1 MAGWRA
7 DTTAR
12 GAALVLHAVGLGA
25 LRLVDGPAAVPHPR
39 PSREGIE
46 VDLVTVTEP
55 TRPNAATPGIGAEA
69 KPLEVVAS
77 LAPPR
82 RVRGQRG
89 TPIDDR
95 SGTNGLD
102 SGAGAGVGA
111 ASDDPGS
118 PPDPPRESPTGA
130 PSLSLA
136 QLGVGGR
143 LGYPIVSPSS
153 RPSPRRAAETRLRRS
168 MAGPVAQ
175 RDTELGLGSHG
186 PLVGAL
192 EQAAHRGATPL
203 NATALFQ
210 ARVDG
215 RGRLVQLT
223 LLEASEG
230 YRAWQEVGERAARAL
245 ALRTLRL
252 PDGSRGIALDIRI
265 VSREQLPSGADPGVG
280 VSVLRLPIKR
290 GKGDRSGTI
299 DILYPELDL
308 DTVEIPDPGGGEPLR
323 LPRLKIGLA
332 LLSVG
337 VDPADIGQHSR
348 RVVHAEVVKTE
359 PL

>member
-7 DTTAR
+7 DTMAL
-12 GAALVLHAVGLGA
+12 GAALALHAVALGA
-25 LRLVDGPAAVPHPR
+25 LRFVPEPAAGPHPR
-39 PSREGIE
+39 PSLEGIE
-46 VDLVTVTEP
+46 VDLVTTTEP
-55 TRPNAATPGIGAEA
+55 TRPIAAVPESGAETN
-69 KPLEVVAS
+69 PLEVVAS

-82 RVRGQRG
+82 RVNGQRAG
-89 TPIDDR
+89 SFSDG
-95 SGTNGLD
+95 SGNTGLEPD
-102 SGAGAGVGA
+102 EGAGGGA
-111 ASDDPGS
+111 ASGHPGG
-118 PPDPPRESPTGA
+118 PREQPSDGTTDA

-136 QLGVGGR
+136 QLGVEGR
-143 LGYPIVSPSS
+143 LGYPIVSPPS
-153 RPSPRRAAETRLRRS
+153 RPSPRLAAETRLRRS
-168 MAGPVAQ
+168 MAQPVAQ
-175 RDTELGLGSHG
+175 HDTELGLGAHG
-186 PLVGAL
+186 PIIGAL

-215 RGRLVQLT
+215 RGRIVQLT
-223 LLEASEG
+223 LLEASQG
-230 YRAWQEVGERAARAL
+230 TGAWQEVGQHAAQAL
-245 ALRTLRL
+245 ALRTLKV
-252 PDGSRGIALDIRI
+252 PDGSRGIVLDIRV

-280 VSVLRLPIKR
+280 VSVFRLPIKR
-290 GKGDRSGTI
+290 GKGEHSGTV

-323 LPRLKIGLA
+323 LPRLKIGIA
-332 LLSVG
+332 LLNVG